1 MLSET
6 TIEGIGYAFVVTGI
20 FTSVG
25 VYIATIA
32 YGVNRLEK
40 SAAELQAVV
49 AKHSRKPPT
58 KPNKT
63 KTKGAKNVR
72 TKR

>member
-1 MLSET
+1 MSPDN
-6 TIEGIGYAFVVTGI
+6 IEGIGYAFVVTGV
-20 FTSVG
+20 FTTVA

-40 SAAELQAVV
+40 SVEELQATV

-58 KPNKT
+58 KPKS
-63 KTKGAKNVR
+63 KGGKKNVQ

>member
-20 FTSVG
+20 FTAVA

-40 SAAELQAVV
+40 SVAELQAVV
-49 AKHSRKPPT
+49 AKHSRKPT
-58 KPNKT
+58 SKPKT

>member
-1 MLSET
+1 MSSET
-6 TIEGIGYAFVVTGI
+6 IGYAFVVTGI
-20 FTSVG
+20 FMAVA

-40 SAAELQAVV
+40 SVAELQVTV
-49 AKHSRKPPT
+49 AKHSRKPT
-58 KPNKT
+58 SKPKS
-63 KTKGAKNVR
+63 KGAKNVR

>member
-1 MLSET
+1 MLSDIT
-6 TIEGIGYAFVVTGI
+6 VEGIGYAFVVTGV
-20 FTSVG
+20 FTSVA

-40 SAAELQAVV
+40 SMADLQAVV
-49 AKHSRKPPT
+49 AKHSRKPT
-58 KPNKT
+58 SKPKT
-63 KTKGAKNVR
+63 KVKGAKNAR